1 MGLGNLNRQMMGGL
15 QRAPE
20 NSIVLQSFLEL
31 LSLLQ
36 LLQKL
41 WVLWSSLEISGDHPG
56 FADAT
61 LLLDLLVLVC
71 IYILSSQST
80 VLPSAFIF
88 LLLFALRSV
97 TVLLR

>member
-1 MGLGNLNRQMMGGL
+1 MMGGL

-56 FADAT
+56 FADVHSHCK
-61 LLLDLLVLVC
+61 LKNSLNNK
-71 IYILSSQST
+71 IKH
-80 VLPSAFIF
+80 
-88 LLLFALRSV
+88 LRVPMSV
-97 TVLLR
+97 GFEMVR